1 MITIHQFSFTIDAF
15 LSSPQPGQRRWWNWG
30 AHRWRTWWNSA
41 GSPWYKYVYF
51 DINMYLFWYKYVN
64 FLCQYISP
72 LIQYCITYLPTK
84 TRTKTEPGVDVE
96 VPGDEV
102 APHLLHR
109 VLLLLGVHQVNVRRK
124 PETGFSK
131 NIFPRF
137 YPGIR
142 LSDIVWTKQSGIRFA
157 TWNNRFWK

>member
-1 MITIHQFSFTIDAF
+1 M
-15 LSSPQPGQRRWWNWG
+15 N
-30 AHRWRTWWNSA
+30 
-41 GSPWYKYVYF
+41 
-51 DINMYLFWYKYVN
+51 
-64 FLCQYISP
+64 
-72 LIQYCITYLPTK
+72 
-84 TRTKTEPGVDVE
+84 VE

-109 VLLLLGVHQVNVRRK
+109 VLLLLRVHQVNVRRK

-157 TWNNRFWK
+157 TWNNRDAFGNNNYKENHFDFHVCLLFPPPKTSRACRDQGTEFLGGEAQNQPIGSTCHHCLFIMSCYVFTYVL

>member
-1 MITIHQFSFTIDAF
+1 MLTFYANIF
-15 LSSPQPGQRRWWNWG
+15 LPEQ
-30 AHRWRTWWNSA
+30 
-41 GSPWYKYVYF
+41 
-51 DINMYLFWYKYVN
+51 IYL
-64 FLCQYISP
+64 S
-72 LIQYCITYLPTK
+72 LIQYCITYLHTK

-131 NIFPRF
+131 FSEIL
-137 YPGIR
+137 PGHPF
-142 LSDIVWTKQSGIRFA
+142 V
-157 TWNNRFWK
+157 